1 MAKKFHLLRWI
12 FGGGVVTV
20 LVVVAIV
27 LVVLNASLGAI
38 VQKAVTTFGPKLTGT
53 DIQVE
58 KVKLSLLRGDLQ
70 VTNLKMGN
78 PEGYN
83 TPSIMEI
90 GELRVKLDPLTVFK
104 DTIHVKLIDIQS
116 PQVTYEVGLGNS
128 NVSTLLETLSKG
140 EEAEKAAKPEEK
152 EEQGGKRV
160 VIDQVTVAGGSIH
173 LAAKITGGHALP
185 VPLPTITL
193 TDIGKTKEE
202 KQAETAQAAEP
213 AEAEA
218 KATVK
223 QAETEGTSAVAATR
237 EVLTSIF
244 SSTATAVKNS
254 ASDAA
259 GAVVDGAKSA
269 ANAAAEGVKNA
280 ADAAVEGVKNL
291 FGGDK

>member
-202 KQAETAQAAEP
+202 KQAAAETAEIAEP
-213 AEAEA
+213 DA
-218 KATVK
+218 KATVA
-223 QAETEGTSAVAATR
+223 QAEAEGTSAVAATR

>member
-1 MAKKFHLLRWI
+1 MAKKFHLLRWL
-12 FGGGVVTV
+12 FGGGVITV
-20 LVVVAIV
+20 IVVVAII
-27 LVVLNASLGAI
+27 LLVLNASLGTI

-58 KVKLSLLRGDLQ
+58 KVKLSLLRGDLK
-70 VTNLKMGN
+70 VTNLVMGN

-83 TPSIMEI
+83 TPSILEI
-90 GELRVKLDPLTVFK
+90 GELHVKLDPLTVFK
-104 DTIHVKLIDIQS
+104 DTIHVKLVDIQS

-128 NVSTLLETLSKG
+128 NVGTLLDTLSKG
-140 EEAEKAAKPEEK
+140 EEAEKKAE
-152 EEQGGKRV
+152 EEQKVEEEGGKRV
-160 VIDQVTVAGGSIH
+160 VIDKVNVVDGSIH

-202 KQAETAQAAEP
+202 KQAEAETAETAKTEGADEP
-213 AEAEA
+213 AKA
-218 KATVK
+218 KA
-223 QAETEGTSAVAATR
+223 EGESAVAATR

-244 SSTATAVKNS
+244 SSTVTAVKNS

-259 GAVVDGAKSA
+259 GAVVDG
-269 ANAAAEGVKNA
+269 VKNA
-280 ADAAVEGVKNL
+280 ADAAVEGVKNI

>member
-128 NVSTLLETLSKG
+128 NVSTLLDTLSKG
-140 EEAEKAAKPEEK
+140 EAAEKEAKPEEK

-202 KQAETAQAAEP
+202 KQAAAETAET
-213 AEAEA
+213 AEADA
-218 KATVK
+218 KATVA
-223 QAETEGTSAVAATR
+223 QAEAEGTSAVAATR